1 MRLRVNWQ
9 ELIGGLV
16 VMSLGAAFLW
26 MSLEYRMGTARRM
39 GPGYFP
45 HALAWILIGLGLIQT
60 LLAARGQRG
69 FPEVDW
75 RAAAAVLLAIAAF
88 GVSLVTVGLGPA
100 IVLTVLI
107 SGLGDRRSTLLQSLG
122 LAAGMAVFCWLVFSV
137 MLGLPLPLVR
147 APW

>member
-1 MRLRVNWQ
+1 MRWQVNWQ

-16 VMSLGAAFLW
+16 LMTLGAAFLW

-60 LLAARGQRG
+60 LLAAGGQRG
-69 FPEVDW
+69 YPQVDW
-75 RAAAAVLLAIAAF
+75 RAAGAVLLAIAAF

-100 IVLTVLI
+100 VALTVLI
-107 SGLGDRRSTLLQSLG
+107 SGLGDRRSTPLQSLG
-122 LAAGMAVFCWLVFSV
+122 LAGFMALACWLLFSV